1 MIEVGTPIPAARVWI
16 EPDDRSDG
24 LTLDSLAGDTPFVL
38 LFYLYDWT
46 GT

>member
-1 MIEVGTPIPAARVWI
+1 VIACGEPVPPVRVWI
-16 EPDDRSDG
+16 EPDDRGDG
-24 LTLDSLAGDTPFVL
+24 LTLDTLSDQGAYLL